1 MNRLSQLFVVPL
13 GLVGL
18 LVASC
23 SSKSDDTG
31 QTAGGIS
38 AEEASKNPIQGVGT
52 AKVLIDTGSY
62 TDGPVWHAGENV
74 LFFTVPI
81 GDGDVP
87 GLYRVRPDGSAMK
100 VRGGTIKGGDVPI
113 GNAVDGNGAL
123 VTAEAKRLVRGAPNA
138 EPAVVATGY
147 PSEKGTSPFD
157 TLNDVVVHKNGS
169 MYVSDPGYFAEPPPQ
184 ANRLYRIGADGV
196 VTVADTF
203 QDVPRP
209 NGVALSPDQKILY
222 VAFERPPAGIKPYVE
237 KYFLKDDGTLAEH
250 SHFAEL
256 EIDASPDGVEV
267 DKAGNVYVANKA
279 GVTVFKADG
288 KKIGNVAIPEQPTG
302 IAFGGTDLKTLY
314 VTTQG
319 TKIYSV
325 KVNVTGI
332 NQ

>member
-1 MNRLSQLFVVPL
+1 MKRIS
-13 GLVGL
+13 L
-18 LVASC
+18 LVLPLALLAAAC
-23 SSKSDDTG
+23 SSKSDDSS
-31 QTAGGIS
+31 GGDIS
-38 AEEASKNPIQGVGT
+38 AEEMNKNPIQGIAP

-62 TDGPVWHAGENV
+62 TDGPVWHAGEGV

-100 VRGGTIKGGDVPI
+100 VRGGSIKKGDIPV
-113 GNAVDGNGAL
+113 GNAVNENGDL
-123 VTAEAKRLVRGAPNA
+123 ITAEAKTLLRGSPSGAPA
-138 EPAVVATGY
+138 PVAAAY
-147 PSEKGTSPFD
+147 PGDKGMTPFD
-157 TLNDVVVHKNGS
+157 TLNDAVVMKNGT
-169 MYVSDPGYFAEPPPQ
+169 MFVTDPGYFADPPPM
-184 ANRLYRIGADGV
+184 ANRLYRIGADGA
-196 VTVADTF
+196 VTVADKF
-203 QDVPRP
+203 DNVPRP

-222 VAFERPPAGIKPYVE
+222 VGFERPPAGVKPYIE
-237 KYFLKDDGTLAEH
+237 KYYVKEDGSLAEH

-256 EIDASPDGVEV
+256 DIDASPDGVEV

-302 IAFGGTDLKTLY
+302 LAFGGTDFKTLY

-319 TKIYSV
+319 TKIYSL